1 MGITPP
7 AFTVAAGGGGAVGV
21 ANGAIVA
28 AGATEMAVGADID
41 SPDVAVGAAIDSPDV
56 AVGAAIDSPD
66 VAVGADIDSPDVSFA
81 VAPQA
86 MTNNRINSSR
96 AVALVFLNR
105 LVNITEASRPCNS

>member
-1 MGITPP
+1 
-7 AFTVAAGGGGAVGV
+7 
-21 ANGAIVA
+21 
-28 AGATEMAVGADID
+28 MAVGADID
-41 SPDVAVGAAIDSPDV
+41 SPDVAVGADIDSPDV
-56 AVGAAIDSPD
+56 AVGADIDSPD

-105 LVNITEASRPCNS
+105 LVNITKASRPCNS